1 MSMLGAAPT
10 ITSVAAPTMI
20 GLAATFITVWWGGGV
35 AFLGLAA
42 TALIVF
48 GGPAFQFLVLVLA
61 VLELLE
67 VLRCF
72 RVQAVVGN
80 ALVIMPLNAILL
92 SVYYLSW
99 PLRLPLNH
107 AAFWAMTRICSIF
120 TDRPSCGSAT
130 VEEFIRGVQV
140 GMRAILLGADALD
153 LDTHTVYQLLERF
166 FGWGMCVL
174 ACCSARMQQN
184 RASLLTVPFRPSCP
198 ICRQNPPCK
207 HIRAAPHTPMAIVHV
222 CDANGMQ
229 HGLVGQLPTATF
241 RSHAYPP
248 LASLAP
254 L

>member
-20 GLAATFITVWWGGGV
+20 GLAAAFITVWWGGGV

-166 FGWGMCVL
+166 LVGACACSPAAVHACNKTVRRCSPFPFVPL
-174 ACCSARMQQN
+174 APSAARIR
-184 RASLLTVPFRPSCP
+184 RASTFVQHHIPPWLLCTFVMRTVCS
-198 ICRQNPPCK
+198 
-207 HIRAAPHTPMAIVHV
+207 
-222 CDANGMQ
+222 
-229 HGLVGQLPTATF
+229 TA
-241 RSHAYPP
+241 
-248 LASLAP
+248 
-254 L
+254 